1 MKDNEKNINYSF
13 GNGNLSR
20 RIIKE
25 FSCKGT
31 TLRVPKHERCFGVT
45 ENSKTQSMVPFM
57 SGKDV
62 SKESE
67 DDNYDVIIAMH
78 DYGKGVIAYFGD
90 VNAEHQTIHLV
101 DAFVTSRSPTLPIH

>member
-1 MKDNEKNINYSF
+1 
-13 GNGNLSR
+13 
-20 RIIKE
+20 
-25 FSCKGT
+25 
-31 TLRVPKHERCFGVT
+31 
-45 ENSKTQSMVPFM
+45 MVPFM

-101 DAFVTSRSPTLPIH
+101 DAFVTSCSPTLPVDWFSRIDDQSILWDIAVKRGR

>member
-1 MKDNEKNINYSF
+1 MAIYRGE
-13 GNGNLSR
+13 LSR
-20 RIIKE
+20 N
-25 FSCKGT
+25 
-31 TLRVPKHERCFGVT
+31 LAARVPKHERCFGVT

-101 DAFVTSRSPTLPIH
+101 DAFVTSCSPTLPVD